1 VHGDEIKTDDPRAAD
16 VRALLGLHLAHM
28 KSQSPPENV
37 FALTVTGLL
46 DTAVTLY
53 SYRRDG
59 QLLGIGALKDLGDRH
74 GELKSMHTAHAAR
87 RNGVGRAM
95 LTHLIDVARARGY
108 RLLSL
113 ETGSMAG
120 FAPARALYATAGFTE
135 SDAFADYAPSRYSTF
150 MQLRL
155 SANERCGDGTRATDL
170 RALME
175 SAEQRR
181 EHDQQHDERDQPE

>member
-1 VHGDEIKTDDPRAAD
+1 MCRAYADRVYRDEITIDDPRAPD
-16 VRALLGLHLAHM
+16 VRALLGMHMEHM

-46 DTAVTLY
+46 DPAVTLY

-74 GELKSMHTAHAAR
+74 GELKSMHTAQAAR

-95 LTHLIDVARARGY
+95 LAHLIDVARERGC

-120 FAPARALYATAGFTE
+120 FAPARALYARAGFT
-135 SDAFADYAPSRYSTF
+135 DCGAFADYAPSRYSTF

-155 SANERCGDGTRATDL
+155 SAN
-170 RALME
+170 
-175 SAEQRR
+175 
-181 EHDQQHDERDQPE
+181 